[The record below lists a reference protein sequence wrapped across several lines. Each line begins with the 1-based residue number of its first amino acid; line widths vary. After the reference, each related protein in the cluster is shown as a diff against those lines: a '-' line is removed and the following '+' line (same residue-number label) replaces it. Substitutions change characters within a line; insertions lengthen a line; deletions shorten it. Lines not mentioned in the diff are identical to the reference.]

1 MLTVYDWFMGL
12 DKVSF
17 CVYDWQEKMSE
28 GACLMLLGNKTD
40 LASADRR
47 EVTGAQGRRLAEV
60 KNDLLIISV
69 ICLSQC
75 LYKDFDVVCV
85 DSSTRLSSMNAVL
98 RVDTRWKRP

>member
-1 MLTVYDWFMGL
+1 MCCNLFMLTLYVSVIMGL

-17 CVYDWQEKMSE
+17 CVCDWQEKMSE

-60 KNDLLIISV
+60 MNDPLIISHLPESV
-69 ICLSQC
+69 
-75 LYKDFDVVCV
+75 FV
-85 DSSTRLSSMNAVL
+85 
-98 RVDTRWKRP
+98 